1 MAKKI
6 TVASYDIDIESIS
19 NKITQIKNELSGKDL
34 GSGLSKKLT
43 KELVSLEKEL
53 ASLEKSTPGSGASM
67 SKLTAYGNKMTD
79 VQKKL
84 SGVISEMEGFK
95 VSDKYL
101 QENIASL
108 RDYVKEVEKA
118 KKEIEDFAKAKL
130 PGQYEV
136 KTRNAGAY
144 GTAGIMNTAQ
154 KEMSKAAK
162 AGNKGEVQNIF
173 SSAESK
179 IKGKMATAEKN
190 QGKDSQ
196 TYKNLLADLEA
207 LIKLKSEYEDF
218 IDDIASKTEVLNK
231 ANDILAEKTKEAG
244 EALVNSLQGPK
255 DAAQEASQGL
265 DKARQSVEE
274 WINATDRADQAS
286 GAFDQLSDR
295 LKNLVSAGAIF
306 GFLSRTIRQTIQDM
320 LELDKQFN
328 EIAIV
333 SDYSTSE
340 MWKSF
345 DTVNKVAQEFGVET
359 KNVIEV
365 QNLYYHQGKS
375 MAEVNKL
382 TAQTLTLAKITGMDY
397 ADATSKLTAVLNAY
411 NIAAEDAVRVT
422 DTIAA
427 MDTNAA
433 ISSEEL
439 MTALTKTA
447 SIAANAGMSL
457 ESTEVFLTKMIE
469 TTREAPE
476 NLGTALKTIIA
487 RFGEV
492 KQEIDGEI
500 IETADINRVDTALKS
515 VGISLLDTS
524 GQIRDLDQVF
534 MELSSVWDGLD
545 RNTQRYIA
553 TIAAGSRQ
561 QSRFI
566 AMMENYDRTLELTN
580 ISQNSAGLGAQ
591 QLKKSQE
598 SLESSINRLK
608 SSLQSLASEWV
619 KAGVIK
625 TFIEGINSLV
635 NAFGSLPQVMQPI
648 IAGLAL
654 YILKF
659 KVINPLLLRYRTIQ
673 EGIIQG
679 YKAEDIAAKLANQ
692 EKSKELLNIKNLVP
706 KLQKVL
712 NLRKLMTKQLEKQ
725 ADAQKDLNNQENQ
738 AGGAPK
744 GGGDGGKDEPELDF
758 FDKKKKEIK
767 DKVTGTFKKA
777 YDTEMDNQAKK
788 VKDKGAEKVK
798 DKAKKEIGKKAG
810 KEIGE
815 ETGKNIIQK
824 LLGKL
829 KGFAKTLITKA
840 GTFAAKIASTIGTTA
855 AATITAI
862 VAAALLAALAI
873 WKHGF
878 KASLDDTK
886 YVEKL
891 TEAQDKYNN
900 SLKEYN
906 DLRQKSKK
914 YKNYLDPTGRVKTN
928 LSEEE
933 KQEEQNLVRELVEEY
948 PRLLDYIDEEGNY
961 HLKNAEAIEKE
972 IAAKEKMLEQ
982 AADTYTSLR
991 IENAKKGIYTDTS
1004 TLAGQSMKNMQDY
1017 AATFGT
1023 EKLNKNKD
1031 LKEIAK
1037 SVDKGFN
1044 NFNKSG
1050 FYDIMEAYAK
1060 GEKSSFDEKDM
1071 SDLFAGDIGQTNWK
1085 EFLKL
1090 LDEQVYSQGKTL
1102 DERTMAELLDATGAY
1117 VGDQAEEVAK
1127 SFMLLDE
1134 QLGGM
1139 YSSLLEG
1146 AALENAEILIQDAK
1160 LQINTFD
1167 FQGEVGDE
1175 LRTAIAK
1182 AAEKEA
1188 KSRVGEEAWEKKTDE
1203 QKLEAT
1209 ETVLDE
1215 WQPTWENASK
1225 EELADYEKLIS
1236 EETIGG
1242 MAASTVTG
1250 NLVGQFST
1258 EEKDVSKM
1266 EKALISY
1273 LSETAIEGLD
1283 EKAIEGA
1290 TTEVILTLFN
1300 KVATMVEEGVEL
1312 DNKFSEFAENFGA
1325 DVTELKGRLTFDQ
1338 QKTFMEKTTGYGDE
1352 SQQSFFNMVNAE
1364 YSKQLATGD
1373 LEKANKLF
1381 NTLMKID
1388 FSSDTSLPEATKLLK
1403 EFGYTGVDVANLF
1416 VTAMG
1421 NINNISMST
1430 FEQTIETTQ
1439 QLIEK
1444 TIADLEGMGAL
1455 IEGTATSAQLSSYFD
1470 FMGDEMLE
1478 TMDINSAV
1486 EAMKTL
1492 GTTITATG
1500 EGFKLNEE
1508 AAIEYGDQ
1516 VVSSTQEA
1524 ILSMMALQ
1532 KAIMLNE
1539 EATAEARMEAAK
1551 SYAFLAQAYSQADA
1565 ARQKAYWDGVI
1576 DNLEKVKEKA
1586 EEALEAINGLVS
1598 WMRDFDRF
1606 ASLDGVIKDL
1616 ENEFGHIEFEISFTT
1631 NADVV
1636 EKDIEKQITNANTRL
1651 AANRGGLA
1659 AAEDEQAMWRD
1670 TIQKRNSQYISFDA
1684 NGNAILNHKE
1694 IQNLQEKMANAD
1706 PETRKIYQAQY
1717 DEIMGNYDAYN
1728 KATDK
1733 VEEYSKAVEESMKD
1747 IEEIMTAAYENI
1759 TKTQEKLIEV
1769 RMKQEDKEL
1778 EKIKDKYEA
1787 IKEEN
1792 DKYLESVKDMIDE
1805 ERAIRDRADKEQ
1817 DVKDKEKKL
1826 AMMKMDTS
1834 GVYSSDIRA
1843 LEKELESDYRSL
1855 EDDAV
1860 DRAIEDMEKQ
1870 FDAQAEAMDKEIE
1883 YIENTLEYKREVM
1896 TEYNEWAM
1904 ELIESGSDAV
1914 LAYLKANDEE
1924 YYTGSAAQQALWEQ
1938 EWNSNVALAV
1948 GSNEVLKSSL
1958 IQSVFNTL
1966 EDCKKN
1972 AQGFEGAVEEYSET
1986 AIANNGTIEGT
1997 VNTLTGSYEGLAS
2010 QVDGVADAMNRQ
2022 AAATER
2028 AAAAARELKNAQDA
2042 SKDITGA
2049 TAPDVKPTG
2058 TGNTGNTDNTGSTG
2072 GSYSKKSGIELYHD
2086 DEKGF
2091 ASVWDP
2097 DNYVYAGNS
2106 TTDGKTRFYQFTYTD
2121 PLTKTTYSN
2130 VWIHE
2135 DMVYTDKNKKKKP
2148 YPSARW
2154 YKKYAVGGL
2163 ADYTGPAWLDGTPS
2177 KPEMVLNPAQ
2187 TQAFIKLVDVL
2198 DYINS
2203 PTSVQ
2208 PAADY
2213 SKMTS
2218 RLENMKN
2225 EYNFNIEVS
2234 QMASDYDVD
2243 KLVNRIEE
2251 KMVKAAKFRQV
2262 TMVTKTK

>member
-6 TVASYDIDIESIS
+6 TIASYDIDINGIS
-19 NKITQIKNELSGKDL
+19 KKIEELKKDL
-34 GSGLSKKLT
+34 KSPDLGEGLSKTLTNQISKLEI
-43 KELVSLEKEL
+43 ELQKLEKNM
-53 ASLEKSTPGSGASM
+53 PGAGASDAQIKRYQKSIEGVRIHM
-67 SKLTAYGNKMTD
+67 HALTDSMQAF
-79 VQKKL
+79 Q
-84 SGVISEMEGFK
+84 
-95 VSDKYL
+95 VSDKYIEENVKGL
-101 QENIASL
+101 Q
-108 RDYVKEVEKA
+108 DYIDKLTEAQNAFKELQDTAANLGSDKTAQSRGGKGRGTVKEFNEA
-118 KKEIEDFAKAKL
+118 REEMRREASA
-130 PGQYEV
+130 GNREGV
-136 KTRNAGAY
+136 KGAY
-144 GTAGIMNTAQ
+144 KKISDSY
-154 KEMSKAAK
+154 KERRD
-162 AGNKGEVQNIF
+162 I
-173 SSAESK
+173 
-179 IKGKMATAEKN
+179 IEKT
-190 QGKDSQ
+190 QGKDSED
-196 TYKNLLADLEA
+196 YKAITADMAALLSIERQALPLADKIHEA
-207 LIKLKSEYEDF
+207 DMRKIQAEQDKADAIKKGAE
-218 IDDIASKTEVLNK
+218 ATNQALNHTANSTKEIENDLSNAARQAGVWADETKK
-231 ANDILAEKTKEAG
+231 AND
-244 EALVNSLQGPK
+244 
-255 DAAQEASQGL
+255 AS
-265 DKARQSVEE
+265 R
-274 WINATDRADQAS
+274 
-286 GAFDQLSDR
+286 AFDAIEHKI
-295 LKNLVSAGAIF
+295 KNLVSAGTVF
-306 GFLSRTIRQTIQDM
+306 RFLSRTIRQTIQDM

-345 DTVNKVAQEFGVET
+345 DTVNRVAQEFGVET

-382 TAQTLTLAKITGMDY
+382 TAQTLTLAKITGMEY

-492 KQEIDGEI
+492 KQEVDGEFV
-500 IETADINRVDTALKS
+500 ELADINRVDTALKS

-553 TIAAGSRQ
+553 TISAGSRQ

-566 AMMENYDRTLELTN
+566 AMMEDYDRTLELTN
-580 ISQNSAGLGAQ
+580 IAQDSAGLGAR
-591 QLKKSQE
+591 QLAKSQE
-598 SLESSINRLK
+598 SLESSISRLK
-608 SSLQSLASEWV
+608 SSLQALAQDWV
-619 KAGVIK
+619 KAGTVK
-625 TFIEGINSLV
+625 NFIEMINSLV
-635 NAFGSLPQVMQPI
+635 NAFSKLPTFMQPI

-659 KVINPLLLRYRTIQ
+659 KIINPLLSRYRIIQ
-673 EGIIQG
+673 EGITQG
-679 YKAEDIAAKLANQ
+679 LKKEEIAKKLENQSANQ
-692 EKSKELLNIKNLVP
+692 ELLSIKNLIP
-706 KLQKVL
+706 KLQKVIG
-712 NLRKLMTKQLEKQ
+712 LRELLIKKIERQE
-725 ADAQKDLNNQENQ
+725 DAQKRLNNAQNND
-738 AGGAPK
+738 
-744 GGGDGGKDEPELDF
+744 DGGIPNDGEDNKDEDDLEPFE
-758 FDKKKKEIK
+758 KKKQELKNKIIKKFKEGYDDEKQQQSLK
-767 DKVTGTFKKA
+767 DAAKDGGNVAKKA
-777 YDTEMDNQAKK
+777 TE
-788 VKDKGAEKVK
+788 
-798 DKAKKEIGKKAG
+798 EIGDKAG
-810 KEIGE
+810 KKIGE
-815 ETGKNIIQK
+815 KAGKNIIQK

-829 KGFAKTLITKA
+829 KNLSKTLIKGA
-840 GTFAAKIASTIGTTA
+840 GKLAAKIMTPVGGIIAG
-855 AATITAI
+855 AI
-862 VAAALLAALAI
+862 AAALATGFLI
-873 WKHGF
+873 WKKGF

-886 YVEKL
+886 YIEEL
-891 TEAQDKYNN
+891 SEAQDKYNS

-906 DLRQKSKK
+906 DLKQKSKK
-914 YKNYLDPTGRVKTN
+914 YKDYLEPTGKVKTN

-933 KQEEQNLVRELVEEY
+933 KQEEQNLAKELVEEY

-961 HLKNAEAIEKE
+961 HLKNANAIEKE
-972 IAAKEKMLEQ
+972 IAAKEKMLKQ
-982 AADTYTSLR
+982 ASDTYLAQR
-991 IENAKKGIYTDTS
+991 MENAKRGIYTDTS

-1023 EKLNKNKD
+1023 EKLNKNDD

-1037 SVDKGFN
+1037 SVDEGFN

-1060 GEKSSFDEKDM
+1060 GEKASFDEKDM

-1085 EFLKL
+1085 KFLKL
-1090 LDEQVYSQGKTL
+1090 LNERVYSQGGTL
-1102 DERTMAELLDATGAY
+1102 DQKTMAELLNETGAY
-1117 VGDQAEEVAK
+1117 VGDQAKEVAK

-1139 YSSLLEG
+1139 YSSLFEG
-1146 AALENAEILIQDAK
+1146 AALENAEILIQSAK
-1160 LQINTFD
+1160 MEINTFD
-1167 FQGEVGDE
+1167 FQSDIGDA
-1175 LRTAIAK
+1175 LKTTIAET
-1182 AAEKEA
+1182 AEKEA
-1188 KSRVGEEAWEKKTDE
+1188 KRRAGDAWDKKSEEKKEEAI
-1203 QKLEAT
+1203 EA
-1209 ETVLDE
+1209 VLNE
-1215 WQPTWENASK
+1215 WQPDWENVSK
-1225 EELADYEKLIS
+1225 ENLSDYEKLIS
-1236 EETIGG
+1236 EDTINGI
-1242 MAASTVTG
+1242 AASTVTSS
-1250 NLVGQFST
+1250 LAGQFSADET
-1258 EEKDVSKM
+1258 DISEMRKD
-1266 EKALISY
+1266 LIDYIST
-1273 LSETAIEGLD
+1273 TAIEGLD
-1283 EKAIEGA
+1283 AETIQNA
-1290 TTEVILTLFN
+1290 TDTVILTLFN
-1300 KVATMVEEGVEL
+1300 KVATMIEDAVEI
-1312 DNKFSEFAENFGA
+1312 DKKFSEFAVNFGS
-1325 DVTELKGRLTFDQ
+1325 DVTELKGQLTLDQ
-1338 QKTFMEKTTGYGDE
+1338 QKAFMEKTSSLDDE
-1352 SQQSFFNMVNAE
+1352 SQQSFFNIVNTE
-1364 YSKQLATGD
+1364 FNKQLTTGG

-1381 NTLMKID
+1381 NTLLKID
-1388 FSSDTSLPEATKLLK
+1388 FSSDSGLPEATKLLQ
-1403 EFGYTGVDVANLF
+1403 EFGYTGVDVASLF

-1444 TIADLEGMGAL
+1444 TVADLEGMGAL
-1455 IEGTATSAQLSSYFD
+1455 IEGTATSAQLSSYFN
-1470 FMGDEMLE
+1470 FMGDNMLK
-1478 TMDINSAV
+1478 TMDTDTAV
-1486 EAMKTL
+1486 DEMIAL

-1500 EGFKLNEE
+1500 EGFKLAEE
-1508 AAIEYGDQ
+1508 AALKYGNQ

-1524 ILSMMALQ
+1524 ILGMMALQ
-1532 KAIMLNE
+1532 KAIMENKD
-1539 EATAEARMEAAK
+1539 ATADARMEAAK

-1586 EEALEAINGLVS
+1586 DEALEAIKGLVS

-1606 ASLDGVIKDL
+1606 SSLDGVIKDL
-1616 ENEFGHIEFEISFTT
+1616 ENDFGHIEFEISFTT

-1706 PETRKIYQAQY
+1706 PETRKVYQAQY

-1747 IEEIMTAAYENI
+1747 IEEIMTTVYENV
-1759 TKTQEKLIEV
+1759 TKTQEKLIET
-1769 RMKQEDKEL
+1769 RIKQEDKEL

-1834 GVYSSDIRA
+1834 GAYSNDIRA
-1843 LEKELESDYRSL
+1843 LEEELEGDYRSL
-1855 EDDAV
+1855 EDDAI
-1860 DRAIEDMEKQ
+1860 DRAIEGMEKQ

-1883 YIENTLEYKREVM
+1883 YMENALEYKREVM
-1896 TEYNEWAM
+1896 TEYNEWAIG
-1904 ELIESGSDAV
+1904 LIEQGSDAV

-1948 GSNEVLKSSL
+1948 GSNEVLKDSL

-1966 EDCKKN
+1966 ESCKEN
-1972 AQGFEGAVEEYSET
+1972 ANGFEGAVEEYSET
-1986 AIANNGTIEGT
+1986 AIANNGAIEGT
-1997 VNTLTGSYEGLAS
+1997 VSTLSDSYEGLATRI
-2010 QVDGVADAMNRQ
+2010 DGVADAMQRQ
-2022 AAATER
+2022 AAATESAAR
-2028 AAAAARELKNAQDA
+2028 AAWDLKNAQDA
-2042 SKDITGA
+2042 SKNIVGA
-2049 TAPDVKPTG
+2049 QAPDVSQAPNGNSNYDGGNGTYKSPTFG
-2058 TGNTGNTDNTGSTG
+2058 KWSTNENENV
-2072 GSYSKKSGIELYHD
+2072 YVWVPQHYE
-2086 DEKGF
+2086 EKG
-2091 ASVWDP
+2091 APVKGKDGVT
-2097 DNYVYAGNS
+2097 YVPYE
-2106 TTDGKTRFYQFTYTD
+2106 YTD
-2121 PLTKTTYSN
+2121 TAKGTSYI
-2130 VWIHE
+2130 VWFRNE
-2135 DMVYTDKNKKKKP
+2135 DLDYNKDAVTGKNRPMPKIG
-2148 YPSARW
+2148 ARW
-2154 YKKYAVGGL
+2154 YRKYATGGL

-2187 TQAFIKLVDVL
+2187 TTAFIKLVDIL
-2198 DYINS
+2198 DLINS
-2203 PTSVQ
+2203 PIGRFQSSYDNPKTY
-2208 PAADY
+2208 ANAEA
-2213 SKMTS
+2213 
-2218 RLENMKN
+2218 LKN
-2225 EYNFNIEVS
+2225 EYNFTINVD

-2243 KLVNRIEE
+2243 KLVSRIEE
-2251 KMVKAAKFRQV
+2251 KMVKAAKYRQV

>member
-6 TVASYDIDIESIS
+6 TVAKYDIDIKGIEQKLTELRGALNEDAMGGDFTKKLRKEISALETQLEKVRNAYPGAGATQRQIDAYNKKMESLRIAIS
-19 NKITQIKNELSGKDL
+19 SFGKGAVDSFDDSNDYIKKNIKSLEEYVNKVAQANKELDKIKEGKKVPALNVTTRKGETKENVKNMKIAAERGDRASVLAEYDSYSKKQNAEIRKLAKTKGKDSAEYKTAVADRENVHAIEQAYAKMADAVVVANEKIKNAQ
-34 GSGLSKKLT
+34 
-43 KELVSLEKEL
+43 KEE
-53 ASLEKSTPGSGASM
+53 
-67 SKLTAYGNKMTD
+67 TA
-79 VQKKL
+79 
-84 SGVISEMEGFK
+84 
-95 VSDKYL
+95 
-101 QENIASL
+101 A
-108 RDYVKEVEKA
+108 VEKA
-118 KKEIEDFAKAKL
+118 RAVQTQAFQDVVDGVGQVEVATKEAQTQISEWSNETKKAEE
-130 PGQYEV
+130 
-136 KTRNAGAY
+136 
-144 GTAGIMNTAQ
+144 
-154 KEMSKAAK
+154 
-162 AGNKGEVQNIF
+162 
-173 SSAESK
+173 SSRAFEAIESK
-179 IKGKMATAEKN
+179 IKG
-190 QGKDSQ
+190 
-196 TYKNLLADLEA
+196 
-207 LIKLKSEYEDF
+207 
-218 IDDIASKTEVLNK
+218 
-231 ANDILAEKTKEAG
+231 
-244 EALVNSLQGPK
+244 
-255 DAAQEASQGL
+255 
-265 DKARQSVEE
+265 
-274 WINATDRADQAS
+274 
-286 GAFDQLSDR
+286 
-295 LKNLVSAGAIF
+295 LVSAGAIF
-306 GFLSRTIRQTIQDM
+306 GFLSRTIKQTIQDM

-382 TAQTLTLAKITGMDY
+382 TAQTLTLAKITGMEY

-580 ISQNSAGLGAQ
+580 IAQNSAGLGAQ

-608 SSLQSLASEWV
+608 SSLQSLAQDWV
-619 KAGVIK
+619 KAGAIK
-625 TFIEGINSLV
+625 EFIEMINGLV
-635 NAFGSLPQVMQPI
+635 NAFSKLPTFMQPI
-648 IAGLAL
+648 VAGLAL
-654 YILKF
+654 FILKF
-659 KVINPLLLRYRTIQ
+659 KVLNPLLARYKIISEGFAKGTDTMTIAQDLLKQKEIDRKASLTDLIKSMQKASIQAKGLTEDIKDLKNAETEGVGADGKLSEEIKDMVTDEKPNNGEEYIQ
-673 EGIIQG
+673 EGIEG
-679 YKAEDIAAKLANQ
+679 YFDEESKSPKPPNSLPSPNVEDVADDVAN
-692 EKSKELLNIKNLVP
+692 KGF
-706 KLQKVL
+706 
-712 NLRKLMTKQLEKQ
+712 
-725 ADAQKDLNNQENQ
+725 KDM
-738 AGGAPK
+738 A
-744 GGGDGGKDEPELDF
+744 
-758 FDKKKKEIK
+758 
-767 DKVTGTFKKA
+767 
-777 YDTEMDNQAKK
+777 
-788 VKDKGAEKVK
+788 K
-798 DKAKKEIGKKAG
+798 DKAKDIGKSLVKTIKSG
-810 KEIGE
+810 ITK
-815 ETGKNIIQK
+815 
-824 LLGKL
+824 LGKWVL
-829 KGFAKTLITKA
+829 SKIPWLAKKV
-840 GTFAAKIASTIGTTA
+840 GETA
-855 AATITAI
+855 ATAVGGALVGAI
-862 VAAALLAALAI
+862 AAALIAGFMI
-873 WKHGF
+873 WKKGF

-914 YKNYLDPTGRVKTN
+914 YKDYLDPTGRVKTN

-933 KQEEQNLVRELVEEY
+933 KQEEQNLARELVEEY

-1209 ETVLDE
+1209 ETALDE

-1266 EKALISY
+1266 KDALISY
-1273 LSETAIEGLD
+1273 LSEIAIEGLD
-1283 EKAIEGA
+1283 AEAIQGA
-1290 TTEVILTLFN
+1290 TEAVILTLFN
-1300 KVATMVEEGVEL
+1300 KVATMVEEGTEL
-1312 DNKFSEFAENFGA
+1312 DKKFSEFAANFGA
-1325 DVTELKGRLTFDQ
+1325 DVAELKGQLTFDQ

-1364 YSKQLATGD
+1364 YNKQLATGD

-1388 FSSDTSLPEATKLLK
+1388 FSSDTSLPEATRLLK

-1421 NINNISMST
+1421 SINNISMST

-1444 TIADLEGMGAL
+1444 TVADLEGMGAL
-1455 IEGTATSAQLSSYFD
+1455 IAGTATSAQLSSYFD
-1470 FMGDEMLE
+1470 FMGDQMLE

-1486 EAMKTL
+1486 KAMKAL
-1492 GTTITATG
+1492 GTTVTATG

-1539 EATAEARMEAAK
+1539 KATAEARMEAAK

-1586 EEALEAINGLVS
+1586 EEALEAIQGLVS
-1598 WMRDFDRF
+1598 WMREFDRF
-1606 ASLDGVIKDL
+1606 SSLDGVIKDL

-1747 IEEIMTAAYENI
+1747 IEEIMTAAYENV
-1759 TKTQEKLIEV
+1759 TKTQEKLIET

-1787 IKEEN
+1787 LKEEN
-1792 DKYLESVKDMIDE
+1792 DKDLESVKDMIDE
-1805 ERAIRDRADKEQ
+1805 ERAIRDRADREQ

-1834 GVYSSDIRA
+1834 GIYSSDIRA
-1843 LEKELESDYRSL
+1843 LEKELEGDYRSL

-1860 DRAIEDMEKQ
+1860 DRAIEGMEKQ

-1883 YIENTLEYKREVM
+1883 YMENALEYKREMM

-1904 ELIESGSDAV
+1904 ELIESGSDEV
-1914 LAYLKANDEE
+1914 LAYLKANDED

-1938 EWNSNVALAV
+1938 EWNGNVALAV

-1958 IQSVFNTL
+1958 VQSVFNTL

-1997 VNTLTGSYEGLAS
+1997 VNTLTGSYEGLAT
-2010 QVDGVADAMNRQ
+2010 QIDGVADAMNRQ

-2028 AAAAARELKNAQDA
+2028 AAAAAKDLKEAQDA
-2042 SKDITGA
+2042 SKNVVGA
-2049 TAPDVKPTG
+2049 PAPDVEPTS
-2058 TGNTGNTDNTGSTG
+2058 TGNTGNTGNTGSG
-2072 GSYSKKSGIELYHD
+2072 GTDSYKMVDDGTIILSEAILGYYTPEYVKHNTIVVNGQEYVESQEFPGNWIHKKNGFYYQGDKYTPVSGQPYYELYVNG
-2086 DEKGF
+2086 KLKR
-2091 ASVWDP
+2091 
-2097 DNYVYAGNS
+2097 YA
-2106 TTDGKTRFYQFTYTD
+2106 T
-2121 PLTKTTYSN
+2121 
-2130 VWIHE
+2130 
-2135 DMVYTDKNKKKKP
+2135 
-2148 YPSARW
+2148 
-2154 YKKYAVGGL
+2154 GGL

-2177 KPEMVLNPAQ
+2177 KPEMVLNPLQ
-2187 TQAFIKLVDVL
+2187 TQAFIKLVDIL
-2198 DYINS
+2198 DLISS
-2203 PTSVQ
+2203 PVGMPST
-2208 PAADY
+2208 ADY
-2213 SKMTS
+2213 SKAQS
-2218 RLENMKN
+2218 VLESAKN
-2225 EYNFNIEVS
+2225 EYNFNIEVA
-2234 QMASDYDVD
+2234 QMANDYDVD
-2243 KLVNRIEE
+2243 KLINRIEE